1 MVGPIKTRLACDRCH
16 GQKLRCPKQA
26 GSRVCT
32 RCERAGVA
40 CIFSPI
46 GKTGG
51 TFQSGNSNGLSP
63 AGTGFPAATLFGQT
77 TDDMNLNNGD
87 WPIPFA
93 NDNNGNNGINGS
105 NGAHGFSFDD
115 LMQMASTDGSMFA
128 GEAANLF
135 AGMAPGMTPGMT
147 PGTTAPTAVNAA
159 ESAASTATPKNSAND
174 PTGTTLT
181 FRLAKLVAD
190 TDLLY
195 EALPKESTT
204 HVPVKAGSTSDGER
218 NGNRSGDSDG
228 TTPGSDGQAP
238 FLAFLD
244 QSHYSQDKFA
254 KKEFLERVFDI
265 TQRLSIAYADA
276 APKMVASGSASHD
289 NMVEEP
295 CGADNCLH
303 TVELPGNL
311 STLEAAFLESGV
323 SAKKARSSNSDID
336 LTVASLLVAAH
347 TRLLDVLVRIVHGI
361 FACYRLR
368 VATSTLDDAEMQL
381 PDLMIGGSFVPP
393 KGSAALVHAFLL
405 RHLLHSLQT
414 GVERYWA
421 KLKEDDDDDD
431 DDGSNSEG
439 SGNEKSTASREQ
451 HIAALQF
458 GVLKERHDAT
468 LQHLVAVGT
477 DLASTGLIK

>member
-16 GQKLRCPKQA
+16 GQKLRCPKQS

-46 GKTGG
+46 GKTSGA
-51 TFQSGNSNGLSP
+51 FQNGSSNGMSP
-63 AGTGFPAATLFGQT
+63 IDTGFPAAELFGGT
-77 TDDMNLNNGD
+77 SDGVNLNNDD
-87 WPIPFA
+87 WSRPYA
-93 NDNNGNNGINGS
+93 SGNAGSNGS
-105 NGAHGFSFDD
+105 NGTPGLNFDE
-115 LMQMASTDGSMFA
+115 LIQMASIDAPIFTSDT
-128 GEAANLF
+128 ANLF
-135 AGMAPGMTPGMT
+135 AGMSPEMTSGMTPE
-147 PGTTAPTAVNAA
+147 TTAPTAVN
-159 ESAASTATPKNSAND
+159 SANLASSTATPKDTTNTATS
-174 PTGTTLT
+174 TTLT
-181 FRLAKLVAD
+181 HRLAKLVVD

-195 EALPKESTT
+195 EALPNESTM
-204 HVPVKAGSTSDGER
+204 HVPLEAGSSDGGER
-218 NGNRSGDSDG
+218 NGESDG
-228 TTPGSDGQAP
+228 ATPDGDAQLP

-244 QSHYSQDKFA
+244 RPHYSQDKFA

-265 TQRLSIAYADA
+265 TQRLSTAYADADA
-276 APKMVASGSASHD
+276 APKKTKNAANGTRNGREA
-289 NMVEEP
+289 EEA
-295 CGADNCLH
+295 CDADNCLH
-303 TVELPGNL
+303 TVDLPGNL
-311 STLEAAFLESGV
+311 SSLEAAFLESGV
-323 SAKKARSSNSDID
+323 SAKKPHSTGNDID
-336 LTVASLLVAAH
+336 LTVVSLLVAAH

-405 RHLLHSLQT
+405 RHLLDSLQT
-414 GVERYWA
+414 GVELYWA
-421 KLKEDDDDDD
+421 KLKEVDD
-431 DDGSNSEG
+431 SE
-439 SGNEKSTASREQ
+439 SSEKSLANRER

-468 LQHLVAVGT
+468 LHHLVAVGT